1 MKFKNWMAVATVAL
15 VSAAAHA
22 DTVVFFDDFNTA
34 TAALNTTPAGWTVTD
49 GTIDVVNTAT
59 YGLTCAGGVG
69 RCVDL
74 DGSTNNPGIL
84 SRSFASIAGMTYNLS
99 FDLSGNQRTA
109 ASDIVSVMFGTTS
122 VSFTVGKTDPWAQR
136 QVSYTALQSGDVT
149 LSFANSGADNQG
161 AMLDNVSV
169 TAVPEPETYALML
182 AGLGL
187 MGTMVRRRKQNQA

>member
-1 MKFKNWMAVATVAL
+1 MKFTKWMAIASVAMASVAAQASTTVF
-15 VSAAAHA
+15 S
-22 DTVVFFDDFNTA
+22 DTFEGA
-34 TAALNTTPAGWTVTD
+34 SLALNTVPTGWTVTD
-49 GTIDVVNTAT
+49 GTVDVVTSGT
-59 YGLTCAGGVG
+59 YGLTCAGGAG

-74 DGSTNNPGIL
+74 DGSTKNPGVL
-84 SRSFASIAGMTYNLS
+84 SRSFASIAGLTYTLS

-109 ASDIVSVMFGTTS
+109 EEDTVSVMFGSTIA
-122 VSFTVGKTDPWAQR
+122 SFTVAKNDPWLQR
-136 QVSYTALQSGDVT
+136 QVSYTSLQGGNVM

-187 MGTMVRRRKQNQA
+187 MGAIARRRKPAA